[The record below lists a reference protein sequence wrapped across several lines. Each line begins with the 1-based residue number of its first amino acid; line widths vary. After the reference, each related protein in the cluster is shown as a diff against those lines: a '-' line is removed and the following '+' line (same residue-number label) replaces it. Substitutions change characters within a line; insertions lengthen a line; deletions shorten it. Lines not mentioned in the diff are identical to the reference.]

1 MAKMAENG
9 QKKPINDR
17 ENSQKRPKIA
27 TNGLIKVVENGRKWQ
42 KMAKSYRKPKKKRIA
57 EKEKLDPN
65 PKMAEI
71 SKKPEISQNWRKIQ
85 IQESKNVIF
94 I

>member
-1 MAKMAENG
+1 MAKNG
-9 QKKPINDR
+9 KKL
-17 ENSQKRPKIA
+17 PKA
-27 TNGLIKVVENGRKWQ
+27 
-42 KMAKSYRKPKKKRIA
+42 KKKRIA